1 MCGRF
6 TLTTDP
12 GAVARRFGAPPAQ
25 GGGGRPRYNIAPT
38 QTVITVT
45 EDGARRL
52 EEMRWGLVPAWAK
65 DPKSGSRM
73 INARAETLAEKPAF
87 RGVLRRRRCLI
98 PADGFYEWPEGPG
111 GRKAKQP
118 MYVRLT
124 TGEPFAFAGL
134 WDEWRPPEGGEPLR
148 TCTIVTTEA
157 NALLATFHHRM
168 PVILAPEVEAVW
180 LDPGLSDP
188 EHLRS
193 LLVPYPAE
201 AMEAYPVSPE
211 VNAVGN
217 DHAQRFLPLADA
229 ARP

>member
-6 TLTTDP
+6 TLTEDP
-12 GAVARRFGAPPAQ
+12 DVIARRFGAPPAQ
-25 GGGGRPRYNIAPT
+25 GGGRRPRYNIAPT
-38 QTVITVT
+38 QTVLTVT

-52 EEMRWGLVPAWAK
+52 EEMRWGLVPSWAK

-73 INARAETLAEKPAF
+73 INARAETLAERPAY

-111 GRKAKQP
+111 GRKGKQP

-134 WDEWRPPEGGEPLR
+134 WDEWRPPEAGAPLR

-157 NALLATFHHRM
+157 NPLLAAFHHRM

-180 LDPGLSDP
+180 LDREITAPAQ
-188 EHLRS
+188 LRS
-193 LLVPYPAE
+193 LLVPYPAA
-201 AMEAYPVSPE
+201 AMAAYPVSTE
-211 VNAVGN
+211 VNAVRN
-217 DHAQRFLPLADA
+217 DSERLVLPLG
-229 ARP
+229 